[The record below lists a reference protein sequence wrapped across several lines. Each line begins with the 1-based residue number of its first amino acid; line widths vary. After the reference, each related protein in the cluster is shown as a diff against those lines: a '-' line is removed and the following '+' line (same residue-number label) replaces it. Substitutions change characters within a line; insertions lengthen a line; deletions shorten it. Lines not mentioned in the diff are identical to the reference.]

1 MSDERAALPSASSAH
16 RYASCPGSFLLEQQ
30 VTEPETSSA
39 DATTGN
45 RIHAVLAG
53 ENVHKHPAD
62 QIVLT
67 SEESEI
73 VDLCTHQEA
82 QLVQSVFRGSK
93 PTTTVRERRFWS
105 LDSEWRKLWS
115 GKPDVVHLL
124 GDRVLVID
132 YKTGR
137 GAVEHA
143 TGNLQLRALAVL
155 AAERW
160 EGSIN
165 NVTVA
170 IIQPHAGEPS
180 TCTYNR
186 DGLERARV
194 EINELMFWVKR
205 PGQALVPSTEA
216 CRYCKAKA
224 ICPKAQAV
232 VETLP
237 ATVPKESGEIVMSP
251 DQIARFLEVAPLAE
265 AVIESVRG
273 KARRI
278 LEAGGT
284 IPGWKLKPGSIR
296 ESIVKPEVVFGRFV
310 QAGGTQAN
318 FAKIITVTKTKLRD
332 SVKAVTGT
340 KGKELDA
347 QVEAMLDG
355 CTEAKPTAP
364 SLVKEKE
371 VVA

>member
-53 ENVHKHPAD
+53 ENVHKYPAD

-73 VDLCTHQEA
+73 VDLCTQQEA
-82 QLVQSVFRGSK
+82 QLVQAVFRGSK

-137 GAVEHA
+137 GEVEHA

-155 AAERW
+155 AAEHW

-296 ESIVKPEVVFGRFV
+296 ESITKPEVVFGRFV
-310 QAGGTQAN
+310 QAGGTQAD

-355 CTEAKPTAP
+355 CTETKQTAP

-371 VVA
+371 VA

>member
-1 MSDERAALPSASSAH
+1 VSDERAALPSASSAG
-16 RYASCPGSFLLEQQ
+16 RYFTCPGSFLLEQC

-39 DATTGN
+39 DATMGN

-53 ENVHKHPAD
+53 ENVHKYPDD

-73 VDLCTHQEA
+73 VDRCTQQEA

-137 GAVEHA
+137 GEVEHA

-155 AAERW
+155 ASEHW

-165 NVTVA
+165 DVTVA
-170 IIQPHAGEPS
+170 IIQPHAGDPS
-180 TCTYNR
+180 VCTYAGIDLDN
-186 DGLERARV
+186 AKAQV
-194 EINELMFWVKR
+194 YELMDRVKR
-205 PGQALVPSTEA
+205 LGQPRVPSTDA
-216 CRYCKAKA
+216 CKYCKAKP
-224 ICPKAQAV
+224 ICPEAQAV

-296 ESIVKPEVVFGRFV
+296 ESITKPEVVFGRFV
-310 QAGGTQAN
+310 QAGGTQAD

-347 QVEAMLDG
+347 QVEAMLEG

-364 SLVKEKE
+364 SLIQEKE
-371 VVA
+371 VA

>member
-1 MSDERAALPSASSAH
+1 M
-16 RYASCPGSFLLEQQ
+16 
-30 VTEPETSSA
+30 
-39 DATTGN
+39 GN

-53 ENVHKHPAD
+53 ENVHKYPAD

-73 VDLCTHQEA
+73 VDRCTQQEA

-137 GAVEHA
+137 GEVEHA

-155 AAERW
+155 VSEHW
-160 EGSIN
+160 EGTNEI
-165 NVTVA
+165 TVA

-180 TCTYNR
+180 TCTYAGE
-186 DGLERARV
+186 DIYQARV
-194 EINELMFWVKR
+194 QIYELMDRVKR
-205 PGQALVPSTEA
+205 PGQPRVPSVDA
-216 CRYCKAKA
+216 CRYCKAKP
-224 ICPKAQAV
+224 ICPEAQAV

-278 LEAGGT
+278 LEAGGA

-296 ESIVKPEVVFGRFV
+296 ESIVKPEVVFGRFCAV
-310 QAGGTQAN
+310 GGTQAD
-318 FAKIITVTKTKLRD
+318 FAKIITVTKTKLKD
-332 SVKAVTGT
+332 AVKSVTGT
-340 KGKELDA
+340 KGREL
-347 QVEAMLDG
+347 EGLLEGMLDG
-355 CTEAKPTAP
+355 CTEAKPTAS
-364 SLVKEKE
+364 SLVQEKE
-371 VVA
+371 VA

>member
-284 IPGWKLKPGSIR
+284 IPGWRLKPGAVR
-296 ESIVKPEVVFGRFV
+296 ESITKPEVVFGRFV
-310 QAGGTQAN
+310 QAGGTQAD

-371 VVA
+371 VA

>member
-1 MSDERAALPSASSAH
+1 VSDERAALPSASSAH
-16 RYASCPGSFLLEQQ
+16 RYASCPGSFLLEQC

-39 DATTGN
+39 DATMGN

-53 ENVHKHPAD
+53 ENLYKYPAD

-82 QLVQSVFRGSK
+82 QLVQAVFRGSK

-137 GAVEHA
+137 GEVEHA

-155 AAERW
+155 ASEHW
-160 EGSIN
+160 EGTNEI
-165 NVTVA
+165 TVA

-180 TCTYNR
+180 VCTYAGE
-186 DGLERARV
+186 DIHQARV
-194 EINELMFWVKR
+194 QIYELMDRVKR
-205 PGQALVPSTEA
+205 QGQPRVPSTEA
-216 CRYCKAKA
+216 CKYCKAKP
-224 ICPKAQAV
+224 ICPEAQAV

-237 ATVPKESGEIVMSP
+237 ATVQKESGEIVMSP
-251 DQIARFLEVAPLAE
+251 DQIARFLEAAPLAE

-284 IPGWKLKPGSIR
+284 IPGWKLKPGAVR

-310 QAGGTQAN
+310 QAGGTQAD

-347 QVEAMLDG
+347 HVEAMLDG
-355 CTEAKPTAP
+355 CTETKQTAP

-371 VVA
+371 VA

>member
-1 MSDERAALPSASSAH
+1 VNDERAALPSASSAH

-30 VTEPETSSA
+30 VTEPEVSSS

-53 ENVHKHPAD
+53 ENLYKYPAD

-73 VDLCTHQEA
+73 GYRCSQQEA
-82 QLVQSVFRGSK
+82 ILIRSLFNTK
-93 PTTTVRERRFWS
+93 PERTIRERRFWS
-105 LDSEWRKLWS
+105 YDADWNRLWS
-115 GKPDVVHLL
+115 GKPDVVYNVGNRAL
-124 GDRVLVID
+124 IAD

-137 GAVEHA
+137 GSVEHA

-155 AAERW
+155 IDEYW
-160 EGSIN
+160 EGMEEI
-165 NVTVA
+165 TVA
-170 IIQPHAGEPS
+170 IIQPLAGEPS

-186 DGLERARV
+186 EDLDQARV
-194 EINELMFWVKR
+194 QINDLMSRVKR
-205 PGQALVPSTEA
+205 PGQPRVPSTEA
-216 CRYCKAKA
+216 CKYCKAKP
-224 ICPKAQAV
+224 ICPEAQAV

-284 IPGWKLKPGSIR
+284 IPGWKLKPGAVR
-296 ESIVKPEVVFGRFV
+296 ESITKPEVVFGRFV
-310 QAGGTQAN
+310 QAGGTQAD

-371 VVA
+371 VA